1 VGVRCSSGTTPV
13 PAAFVGSESGDLWR
27 VNPGHVLIADD
38 HVIIRRGLRNLLQDR
53 LGVRSIQ
60 EAGSLAELIRQLGE
74 GSPDLLVL
82 DLQLGDGHSLDV
94 LERLRTEHPRMRVL
108 VYTMSPEHIY
118 GPRVLAMGGSGFLSK
133 QASEEEVLRA
143 LRRVMQGREYR
154 SHELEL
160 AGDGRGS
167 GRVDPFQDLSDREL
181 LVMNAL
187 LQGTAVKDIAE
198 RLELRPT
205 TVATYKARLFDKLGV
220 SNLLDLQRLA
230 QLHGYH
236 IS

>member
-1 VGVRCSSGTTPV
+1 M
-13 PAAFVGSESGDLWR
+13 
-27 VNPGHVLIADD
+27 LISDD
-38 HVIIRRGLRNLLQDR
+38 HVIIRRGLRNLLQDQ
-53 LGVRSIQ
+53 LGVRSIR
-60 EAGSLAELIRQLGE
+60 EAGSLAELLRQLGE
-74 GSPDLLVL
+74 ASPDLLIL

-94 LERLRTEHPRMRVL
+94 LERLCAEHPAMRIL
-108 VYTMSPEHIY
+108 VYSMSPEHIY

-133 QASEEEVLRA
+133 QTSEEEVLRA

-160 AGDGRGS
+160 ARDGRTS
-167 GRVDPFQDLSDREL
+167 DRTDPFQDLSDREL

-187 LQGTAVKDIAE
+187 LQGLAVKDIAE
-198 RLELRPT
+198 QLDLRPT

-236 IS
+236 VP